1 MAKALVTG
9 LCATFSLLDALVPDA
24 RLATLVGLAVHWKR
38 VEF

>member
-9 LCATFSLLDALVPDA
+9 LCATFSLLDALPDA